1 MPREVERSTGRV
13 NLVENKLDVAPVV
26 MTANVIGLTG
36 DLAVQAMGRRAKK
49 RANDERK
56 KEEDEAKALMERI
69 LKAKQDQEAEKKLKE
84 KEIN

>member
-1 MPREVERSTGRV
+1 
-13 NLVENKLDVAPVV
+13 